1 MSQAIIA
8 LVLLSL
14 SLPMFAACDPTL
26 NLAVDRPF
34 TSESDPTV
42 VAAKATSGCPITALS
57 VWVDYKLIYQQ
68 RGFNTLDA
76 RLVMGN
82 GPHRVGIVAEN
93 SAGTVVKEVRYIL
106 TNADPVEP
114 PAGCD
119 VFQSGVQF
127 TGDHIPYPT
136 TSPVRVGMVAKSD
149 SGQISSIRLYIDGI
163 NRAQVWG
170 TSGYCLPVA
179 MLPLKSGLHF
189 VNVEAWDNIG
199 NILLSG
205 SIMQVVP

>member
-1 MSQAIIA
+1 MSQLIIA
-8 LVLLSL
+8 FVLFSL
-14 SLPMFAACDPTL
+14 SLPMFAACDPSI
-26 NLAVDRPF
+26 NLVVDRPF

-68 RGFNTLDA
+68 RGSDTLDA

-82 GPHRVGIVAEN
+82 GPHRIGIVAQN
-93 SAGTVVKEVRYIL
+93 SAGAVAGDVRYIL

-119 VFQSGVQF
+119 VSESGVQF
-127 TGDHIPYPT
+127 TGDHIPYSV
-136 TSPVRVGMVAKSD
+136 TSPARIGMVAKSD
-149 SGQISSIRLYIDGI
+149 SGPISSIRLYIDGI

-189 VNVEAWDNIG
+189 VNVEAWDNGG
-199 NILLSG
+199 NILLTDRLCK
-205 SIMQVVP
+205 

>member
-8 LVLLSL
+8 FVLLL
-14 SLPMFAACDPTL
+14 VSLPLFAACDPSIDL
-26 NLAVDRPF
+26 VVDRPF

-68 RGFNTLDA
+68 RGFSTIDA

-82 GPHRVGIVAEN
+82 GPHRVGIVAQN
-93 SAGTVVKEVRYIL
+93 SAGTVAKEVRHIV

-119 VFQSGVQF
+119 VFQAGVEY
-127 TGDHIPYPT
+127 TGDHIPYPAK
-136 TSPVRVGMVAKSD
+136 SPARVGMVAKSD
-149 SGQISSIRLYIDGI
+149 SGPISSIRLYIDGI

-179 MLPLKSGLHF
+179 MMPLKVGLHF
-189 VNVEAWDNIG
+189 INVEAWDNIG
-199 NILLSG
+199 HILLSG